1 MDKKLKYI
9 RTFYTIIFTIIV
21 LYIVRNNFILPNHIF
36 KYKIFL
42 SMEQKIENLVL
53 GILVFFV
60 SSISYFIVD
69 DKFNIKNL
77 KNYWALESL
86 RKFIW
91 INEVESVFKG
101 EDTYQNKKINKSIS
115 NFIALSLISLFTI
128 FYIKPEWTLF
138 LIYLFVIVIAV
149 CVIYFKNKSLYF
161 LEYIS
166 IEDIGFKRKI
176 LSIIYELIVTICN
189 IMFFVFVIKQFTDV
203 NFSNLVLIYCVSN
216 VFGQISLMQDGLVV
230 SDLLQIHLLSKLIEP
245 RAAII
250 AILMY
255 RMVSSVIPWIISLIM
270 ILRRIYDNYNTDQHK
285 KQFAFNILSIF
296 TLIVGI
302 ILCLSVATP
311 SILLRIKFLRRFVKK
326 DVLVL
331 ARFITLTSGGLL
343 ILLSQGIKKSV
354 KKSFYIAETVLLIS
368 VFSTLLKG
376 LDIEESIIT
385 LILGIV
391 MYIMKDGF
399 TEKAIKFSTKY
410 FANTIIKLSSVT
422 VFFIF
427 ISNSVRKVNFFSS
440 HRKYSLQY
448 LIENKKF
455 ILLYV
460 LFVLILSYLA
470 QYTRTKK
477 ITFSKL
483 TDEDFSKI
491 DKFLDEYGGNEFSH
505 LVYLNDKNVYFD
517 KTNTVMIMY
526 RPVQNSVIVL
536 GDPIGKKE
544 NFVEAINDF
553 IIYCNEY
560 HMNVCFYEINGENLE
575 LYCDQ
580 GFRFVKVG
588 QDATLNLNEFSLVG
602 KKNRTWRHV
611 INNFDKG
618 NYEFKVEEA
627 TDNLLSQMKV
637 VSDKWLGNK
646 NEMGFSLGF
655 FDEDYLKR
663 TKIACIYKDNELLA
677 FANLQPFYDNKTL
690 SIDLMRYDRSN
701 EDGLMDFIFIK
712 LILWGQ
718 DNNFEKFYLGMA
730 PLSKVGDKI
739 YSKKKE
745 KILNIVYNTQNKI
758 YNFKGL
764 RNYKD
769 KFKPDW
775 SNKYIAY
782 TSDFN
787 LPYILINV
795 VNSKKK

>member
-1 MDKKLKYI
+1 M
-9 RTFYTIIFTIIV
+9 
-21 LYIVRNNFILPNHIF
+21 PNHIF

-60 SSISYFIVD
+60 SSISYFVVD
-69 DKFNIKNL
+69 EKFNIKNL

-101 EDTYQNKKINKSIS
+101 ADTYQNKKINKSIS

-536 GDPIGKKE
+536 GDPIGKKD

>member
-60 SSISYFIVD
+60 SSISYFVVD
-69 DKFNIKNL
+69 EKFNIKNL

-101 EDTYQNKKINKSIS
+101 ADTYQNKKINKSIS

-230 SDLLQIHLLSKLIEP
+230 SDLLQIHLLSKLIKP

-491 DKFLDEYGGNEFSH
+491 GKFLDEYGGNEFSH
-505 LVYLNDKNVYFD
+505 LVYMNDKNVYFD

>member
-60 SSISYFIVD
+60 SSISYFVVD
-69 DKFNIKNL
+69 EKFNIKNL

-101 EDTYQNKKINKSIS
+101 ADTYQNKKINKSIS

-637 VSDKWLGNK
+637 
-646 NEMGFSLGF
+646 
-655 FDEDYLKR
+655 
-663 TKIACIYKDNELLA
+663 
-677 FANLQPFYDNKTL
+677 
-690 SIDLMRYDRSN
+690 
-701 EDGLMDFIFIK
+701 
-712 LILWGQ
+712 
-718 DNNFEKFYLGMA
+718 
-730 PLSKVGDKI
+730 
-739 YSKKKE
+739 
-745 KILNIVYNTQNKI
+745 
-758 YNFKGL
+758 
-764 RNYKD
+764 
-769 KFKPDW
+769 
-775 SNKYIAY
+775 
-782 TSDFN
+782 
-787 LPYILINV
+787 
-795 VNSKKK
+795 

>member
-60 SSISYFIVD
+60 SSISYFVVD
-69 DKFNIKNL
+69 EKFNIKNL

-101 EDTYQNKKINKSIS
+101 ADTYQNKKINKSIS

-491 DKFLDEYGGNEFSH
+491 GKFLGEYGGNEFSH

>member
-60 SSISYFIVD
+60 SSISYFVVD
-69 DKFNIKNL
+69 EKFNIKNL

-101 EDTYQNKKINKSIS
+101 ADTYQNKKINKSIS

-491 DKFLDEYGGNEFSH
+491 GKFLDEYGGNEFSH

-536 GDPIGKKE
+536 GDPIGKKD

>member
-1 MDKKLKYI
+1 M
-9 RTFYTIIFTIIV
+9 
-21 LYIVRNNFILPNHIF
+21 PNHIF

-42 SMEQKIENLVL
+42 SMEQKIENLLL

-69 DKFNIKNL
+69 EKFNIKNL

-101 EDTYQNKKINKSIS
+101 ADTYQNKKINKSIS

-663 TKIACIYKDNELLA
+663 TKIACIYKGNELLA

>member
-60 SSISYFIVD
+60 SSISYFVVD
-69 DKFNIKNL
+69 EKFNIKNL

-101 EDTYQNKKINKSIS
+101 ADTYQNKKINKSIS

-536 GDPIGKKE
+536 GDPIGKKD

-627 TDNLLSQMKV
+627 TDNL
-637 VSDKWLGNK
+637 
-646 NEMGFSLGF
+646 
-655 FDEDYLKR
+655 
-663 TKIACIYKDNELLA
+663 
-677 FANLQPFYDNKTL
+677 
-690 SIDLMRYDRSN
+690 
-701 EDGLMDFIFIK
+701 
-712 LILWGQ
+712 
-718 DNNFEKFYLGMA
+718 
-730 PLSKVGDKI
+730 
-739 YSKKKE
+739 
-745 KILNIVYNTQNKI
+745 
-758 YNFKGL
+758 
-764 RNYKD
+764 
-769 KFKPDW
+769 
-775 SNKYIAY
+775 
-782 TSDFN
+782 
-787 LPYILINV
+787 
-795 VNSKKK
+795 

>member
-1 MDKKLKYI
+1 M
-9 RTFYTIIFTIIV
+9 
-21 LYIVRNNFILPNHIF
+21 PNHIF

-60 SSISYFIVD
+60 SSISYFVVD
-69 DKFNIKNL
+69 EKFNIKNL

-101 EDTYQNKKINKSIS
+101 ADTYQNKKINKSIS

-491 DKFLDEYGGNEFSH
+491 GKFLDEYGGNEFSH

-690 SIDLMRYDRSN
+690 SIDLMRYNRSN

>member
-1 MDKKLKYI
+1 M
-9 RTFYTIIFTIIV
+9 
-21 LYIVRNNFILPNHIF
+21 PNHIF

-60 SSISYFIVD
+60 SSISYFVVD
-69 DKFNIKNL
+69 EKFNIKNL

-101 EDTYQNKKINKSIS
+101 ADTYQNKKINKSIS

-491 DKFLDEYGGNEFSH
+491 GKFLDEYGGNEFSH

-536 GDPIGKKE
+536 GDPIGKKD

-690 SIDLMRYDRSN
+690 SIDLMRYNRSN

-745 KILNIVYNTQNKI
+745 KILNIIYNTQNKI

>member
-1 MDKKLKYI
+1 M
-9 RTFYTIIFTIIV
+9 
-21 LYIVRNNFILPNHIF
+21 PNHIF

-60 SSISYFIVD
+60 SSISYFVVD
-69 DKFNIKNL
+69 EKFNIKNL

-101 EDTYQNKKINKSIS
+101 ADTYQNKKINKSIS

-491 DKFLDEYGGNEFSH
+491 GKFLDEYGGNEFSH

-536 GDPIGKKE
+536 GDPIGKKD

>member
-1 MDKKLKYI
+1 M
-9 RTFYTIIFTIIV
+9 
-21 LYIVRNNFILPNHIF
+21 PNHIF

-60 SSISYFIVD
+60 SSISYFVVD
-69 DKFNIKNL
+69 EKFNIKNL

-101 EDTYQNKKINKSIS
+101 ADTYQNKKINKSIS

-491 DKFLDEYGGNEFSH
+491 GKFLDEYGGNEFSH

-526 RPVQNSVIVL
+526 RSVQNSVIVL
-536 GDPIGKKE
+536 GDPIGKKD

-690 SIDLMRYDRSN
+690 SIDLMRYNRSN

>member
-1 MDKKLKYI
+1 M
-9 RTFYTIIFTIIV
+9 
-21 LYIVRNNFILPNHIF
+21 PNHIF

-60 SSISYFIVD
+60 SSISYFVVD
-69 DKFNIKNL
+69 EKFNIKNL

-86 RKFIW
+86 RTFIW

-101 EDTYQNKKINKSIS
+101 ADTYQNKKINKSIS

>member
-60 SSISYFIVD
+60 SSISYFVVD
-69 DKFNIKNL
+69 EKFNIKNL

-101 EDTYQNKKINKSIS
+101 ADTYQNKKINKSIS

-176 LSIIYELIVTICN
+176 LSTLYELIVTICN

-354 KKSFYIAETVLLIS
+354 KKSFYIAETVLIIS

-399 TEKAIKFSTKY
+399 TEKAIKFRTKY
-410 FANTIIKLSSVT
+410 FANTIIKLSAVT

-427 ISNSVRKVNFFSS
+427 ISNSVRKVNFLSS
-440 HRKYSLQY
+440 HRKYSLHY
-448 LIENKKF
+448 LVENKKF

-491 DKFLDEYGGNEFSH
+491 GKFLDEYGGNEFSH

>member
-60 SSISYFIVD
+60 SSISYFVVD
-69 DKFNIKNL
+69 EKFNIKNL

-101 EDTYQNKKINKSIS
+101 ADTYQNKKINKSIS

-149 CVIYFKNKSLYF
+149 CVIYFKNKSLYS

-331 ARFITLTSGGLL
+331 TRFITLTSGGLL

-491 DKFLDEYGGNEFSH
+491 GKFLDEYGGNEFSH

-536 GDPIGKKE
+536 GDPIGKKD

-690 SIDLMRYDRSN
+690 SIDLMRYNRSN

>member
-60 SSISYFIVD
+60 SSISYFVVD
-69 DKFNIKNL
+69 EKFNFKNL

-101 EDTYQNKKINKSIS
+101 ADTYQNKKINKSIS

-491 DKFLDEYGGNEFSH
+491 GKFLDEYGGNEFSH
-505 LVYLNDKNVYFD
+505 LVYMNDKNVYFD

>member
-1 MDKKLKYI
+1 M
-9 RTFYTIIFTIIV
+9 
-21 LYIVRNNFILPNHIF
+21 
-36 KYKIFL
+36 
-42 SMEQKIENLVL
+42 
-53 GILVFFV
+53 
-60 SSISYFIVD
+60 
-69 DKFNIKNL
+69 
-77 KNYWALESL
+77 
-86 RKFIW
+86 
-91 INEVESVFKG
+91 
-101 EDTYQNKKINKSIS
+101 
-115 NFIALSLISLFTI
+115 
-128 FYIKPEWTLF
+128 
-138 LIYLFVIVIAV
+138 
-149 CVIYFKNKSLYF
+149 
-161 LEYIS
+161 
-166 IEDIGFKRKI
+166 
-176 LSIIYELIVTICN
+176 
-189 IMFFVFVIKQFTDV
+189 
-203 NFSNLVLIYCVSN
+203 
-216 VFGQISLMQDGLVV
+216 
-230 SDLLQIHLLSKLIEP
+230 
-245 RAAII
+245 
-250 AILMY
+250 
-255 RMVSSVIPWIISLIM
+255 
-270 ILRRIYDNYNTDQHK
+270 
-285 KQFAFNILSIF
+285 
-296 TLIVGI
+296 
-302 ILCLSVATP
+302 
-311 SILLRIKFLRRFVKK
+311 
-326 DVLVL
+326 
-331 ARFITLTSGGLL
+331 
-343 ILLSQGIKKSV
+343 
-354 KKSFYIAETVLLIS
+354 
-368 VFSTLLKG
+368 
-376 LDIEESIIT
+376 
-385 LILGIV
+385 
-391 MYIMKDGF
+391 
-399 TEKAIKFSTKY
+399 
-410 FANTIIKLSSVT
+410 
-422 VFFIF
+422 
-427 ISNSVRKVNFFSS
+427 
-440 HRKYSLQY
+440 
-448 LIENKKF
+448 
-455 ILLYV
+455 
-460 LFVLILSYLA
+460 
-470 QYTRTKK
+470 
-477 ITFSKL
+477 

-491 DKFLDEYGGNEFSH
+491 GKFLGEYGGNEFSH

-663 TKIACIYKDNELLA
+663 TKIACIYKGNELLA

>member
-60 SSISYFIVD
+60 SSISYFVVD
-69 DKFNIKNL
+69 EKFNIKNL

-101 EDTYQNKKINKSIS
+101 ADTYQNKKINKSIS

-270 ILRRIYDNYNTDQHK
+270 ILRRIYYNYNTYQHK

-491 DKFLDEYGGNEFSH
+491 GKFLDEYGGNEFSH
-505 LVYLNDKNVYFD
+505 LVYLNDKNV
-517 KTNTVMIMY
+517 
-526 RPVQNSVIVL
+526 
-536 GDPIGKKE
+536 
-544 NFVEAINDF
+544 
-553 IIYCNEY
+553 
-560 HMNVCFYEINGENLE
+560 
-575 LYCDQ
+575 
-580 GFRFVKVG
+580 
-588 QDATLNLNEFSLVG
+588 
-602 KKNRTWRHV
+602 
-611 INNFDKG
+611 
-618 NYEFKVEEA
+618 
-627 TDNLLSQMKV
+627 
-637 VSDKWLGNK
+637 
-646 NEMGFSLGF
+646 
-655 FDEDYLKR
+655 
-663 TKIACIYKDNELLA
+663 
-677 FANLQPFYDNKTL
+677 
-690 SIDLMRYDRSN
+690 
-701 EDGLMDFIFIK
+701 
-712 LILWGQ
+712 
-718 DNNFEKFYLGMA
+718 
-730 PLSKVGDKI
+730 
-739 YSKKKE
+739 
-745 KILNIVYNTQNKI
+745 
-758 YNFKGL
+758 
-764 RNYKD
+764 
-769 KFKPDW
+769 
-775 SNKYIAY
+775 
-782 TSDFN
+782 
-787 LPYILINV
+787 
-795 VNSKKK
+795 

>member
-60 SSISYFIVD
+60 SSISYFVVD
-69 DKFNIKNL
+69 EKFNIKNL

-101 EDTYQNKKINKSIS
+101 ADTYQNKKINKSIS

-491 DKFLDEYGGNEFSH
+491 GKFLDEYGGNEFSH

-536 GDPIGKKE
+536 GDPIGKKD

-690 SIDLMRYDRSN
+690 SIDLMRYNRSN

-739 YSKKKE
+739 YSNKKE

>member
-60 SSISYFIVD
+60 SSISYFVVD
-69 DKFNIKNL
+69 EKFNIKNL

-101 EDTYQNKKINKSIS
+101 ADTYQNKKINKSIS

-149 CVIYFKNKSLYF
+149 CVIYFRNKSLYF

-326 DVLVL
+326 DVLIL

-354 KKSFYIAETVLLIS
+354 KKSFYIAETVLIIS

-399 TEKAIKFSTKY
+399 TEKAIKFRTKY

-491 DKFLDEYGGNEFSH
+491 GKFLGEYGGNEFSH

-663 TKIACIYKDNELLA
+663 TKIACIYKGNELLA

>member
-1 MDKKLKYI
+1 M
-9 RTFYTIIFTIIV
+9 
-21 LYIVRNNFILPNHIF
+21 PNHIF

-60 SSISYFIVD
+60 SSISYFVVD
-69 DKFNIKNL
+69 EKFNIKNL

-101 EDTYQNKKINKSIS
+101 ADTYQNKKINKSIS

-285 KQFAFNILSIF
+285 KQFAFNFLSIF

-491 DKFLDEYGGNEFSH
+491 GKFLDEYGGNEFSH

-536 GDPIGKKE
+536 GDPIGKKD

-580 GFRFVKVG
+580 GFGFVKVG

-690 SIDLMRYDRSN
+690 SIDLMRYNRSN

>member
-60 SSISYFIVD
+60 SSISYFVVD
-69 DKFNIKNL
+69 EKFNIKNL

-101 EDTYQNKKINKSIS
+101 ADTYQNKKINKSIS

>member
-60 SSISYFIVD
+60 SSISYFVVD
-69 DKFNIKNL
+69 EKFNIKNL

-101 EDTYQNKKINKSIS
+101 ADTYQNKKINKSIS

-491 DKFLDEYGGNEFSH
+491 GKFLDEYGGNEFSH

-536 GDPIGKKE
+536 GDPIGKKD

-690 SIDLMRYDRSN
+690 SIDLMRYNRSN

>member
-60 SSISYFIVD
+60 SSISYFVVD
-69 DKFNIKNL
+69 EKFNIKNL

-101 EDTYQNKKINKSIS
+101 ADTYQNKKINKSIS

-491 DKFLDEYGGNEFSH
+491 GKFLDEYGGNEFSH

-536 GDPIGKKE
+536 GDPIGKKD

-690 SIDLMRYDRSN
+690 SIDLMRYNRSN

-745 KILNIVYNTQNKI
+745 KILNIIYNTQNKI

>member
-60 SSISYFIVD
+60 SSISYFVVD
-69 DKFNIKNL
+69 EKFNIKNL

-101 EDTYQNKKINKSIS
+101 ADTYQNKKINKSIS

-690 SIDLMRYDRSN
+690 SIDLMRYDRLN

>member
-1 MDKKLKYI
+1 M
-9 RTFYTIIFTIIV
+9 
-21 LYIVRNNFILPNHIF
+21 PNHIF

-60 SSISYFIVD
+60 SSISYFVVD
-69 DKFNIKNL
+69 EKFNIKNL

-101 EDTYQNKKINKSIS
+101 ADTYQNKKINKSIS

-491 DKFLDEYGGNEFSH
+491 GKFLDEYGGNEFSH

-536 GDPIGKKE
+536 GDPIGKKD

-712 LILWGQ
+712 LILWAQ

>member
-1 MDKKLKYI
+1 M
-9 RTFYTIIFTIIV
+9 
-21 LYIVRNNFILPNHIF
+21 PNHIF

-60 SSISYFIVD
+60 SSISYFVVD
-69 DKFNIKNL
+69 EKFNIKNL

-101 EDTYQNKKINKSIS
+101 ADTYQNKKIKKSIS

-491 DKFLDEYGGNEFSH
+491 GKFLDEYGGNEFSH

-536 GDPIGKKE
+536 GDPIGKKD

-690 SIDLMRYDRSN
+690 SIDLMRYNRSN

>member
-60 SSISYFIVD
+60 SSISYFVVD
-69 DKFNIKNL
+69 EKFNIKNL

-101 EDTYQNKKINKSIS
+101 ADTYQNKKINKSIS

-149 CVIYFKNKSLYF
+149 CVIYFRNKSLYF

-203 NFSNLVLIYCVSN
+203 NFSNLVLIYCASN
-216 VFGQISLMQDGLVV
+216 VFGQISLMQEGLVV

-354 KKSFYIAETVLLIS
+354 KKSFYIAETVLIIS

-399 TEKAIKFSTKY
+399 TEKAIKFRTKY
-410 FANTIIKLSSVT
+410 FANTIIKLSAVT

-427 ISNSVRKVNFFSS
+427 ISNSVRKVNFLSS

-505 LVYLNDKNVYFD
+505 LVYLNDKNVFFD

>member
-1 MDKKLKYI
+1 
-9 RTFYTIIFTIIV
+9 
-21 LYIVRNNFILPNHIF
+21 
-36 KYKIFL
+36 
-42 SMEQKIENLVL
+42 MEQKIENLVL

-60 SSISYFIVD
+60 SSISYFVVD
-69 DKFNIKNL
+69 EKFNIKNL

-101 EDTYQNKKINKSIS
+101 ADTYQNKKINKSIS

-491 DKFLDEYGGNEFSH
+491 GKFLDEYGGNEFSH

-526 RPVQNSVIVL
+526 RSVQNSVIVL
-536 GDPIGKKE
+536 GDPIGKKD

-690 SIDLMRYDRSN
+690 SIDLMRYNRSN

>member
-1 MDKKLKYI
+1 M
-9 RTFYTIIFTIIV
+9 
-21 LYIVRNNFILPNHIF
+21 PNHIF

-60 SSISYFIVD
+60 SSISYFVVD
-69 DKFNIKNL
+69 EKFNIKNL

-101 EDTYQNKKINKSIS
+101 ADTYQNKKINKSIS

-491 DKFLDEYGGNEFSH
+491 GKFLDEYGGNEFSH

>member
-60 SSISYFIVD
+60 SSISYFVVD
-69 DKFNIKNL
+69 EKFNIKNL

-101 EDTYQNKKINKSIS
+101 ADTYQNKKINKSIS

-769 KFKPDW
+769 KFKPNW

>member
-1 MDKKLKYI
+1 M
-9 RTFYTIIFTIIV
+9 
-21 LYIVRNNFILPNHIF
+21 PNHIF

-60 SSISYFIVD
+60 SSISYFVVD
-69 DKFNIKNL
+69 EKFNIKNL

-101 EDTYQNKKINKSIS
+101 ADTYQNKKINKSIS

-690 SIDLMRYDRSN
+690 SIDLMRYNRSN

>member
-69 DKFNIKNL
+69 EKFNIKNL

-101 EDTYQNKKINKSIS
+101 ADTYQNKKINKSIS

>member
-1 MDKKLKYI
+1 M
-9 RTFYTIIFTIIV
+9 
-21 LYIVRNNFILPNHIF
+21 PNHIF

-60 SSISYFIVD
+60 SSISYFVVD
-69 DKFNIKNL
+69 EKFNIKNL

-101 EDTYQNKKINKSIS
+101 ADTYQNKKINKSIS

-491 DKFLDEYGGNEFSH
+491 GKFLDEYGGNEFSH
-505 LVYLNDKNVYFD
+505 LVYMNDKNVYFD

-536 GDPIGKKE
+536 GDPIGKKD

-690 SIDLMRYDRSN
+690 SIDLMRYNRSN